1 MSDLTPDLT
10 PEDLY
15 ASWAFQDKFAEIALN
30 LVEYGAHLGAL
41 SLARQILNEQ
51 AENGN
56 RTLRVD
62 EIKIL
67 IEKAKIEIRTEAEQG
82 IKNARGS

>member
-1 MSDLTPDLT
+1 MSDLT

-15 ASWAFQDKFAEIALN
+15 ESWAFQDKFAEIALN

-41 SLARQILNEQ
+41 ALAKDILNEQ

-67 IEKAKIEIRTEAEQG
+67 IQKAKIEIRTQAEPG
-82 IKNARGS
+82 IRNARGS

>member
-1 MSDLTPDLT
+1 MSDLT

-41 SLARQILNEQ
+41 ALAREIITEQ
-51 AENGN
+51 VKNGN
-56 RTLRVD
+56 RTLRTD

>member
-1 MSDLTPDLT
+1 MSDLT

-15 ASWAFQDKFAEIALN
+15 ESWAFQDKFAEIALN

-41 SLARQILNEQ
+41 ALAKDILNEQ

-62 EIKIL
+62 EI
-67 IEKAKIEIRTEAEQG
+67 EIRTQAEQG
-82 IKNARGS
+82 IRNARGS